1 MSGERGGKQFTD
13 SDVRKYAALAKI
25 KLDRE
30 EEVRLASELGKILS
44 HFESIKEIDTSNVE
58 PTYSVLDVVNRL
70 REDEPKSPLTQEDAM
85 ANAGDKKDGY
95 FKSPKAF

>member
-1 MSGERGGKQFTD
+1 MSGEHGGKQFTD

-44 HFESIKEIDTSNVE
+44 HFEQIKEIETSNVE

-95 FKSPKAF
+95 FKSPKAL